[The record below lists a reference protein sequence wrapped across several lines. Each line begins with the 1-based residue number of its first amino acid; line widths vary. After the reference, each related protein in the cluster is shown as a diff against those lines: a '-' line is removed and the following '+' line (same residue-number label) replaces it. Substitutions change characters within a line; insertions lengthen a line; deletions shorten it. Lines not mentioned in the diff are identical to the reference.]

1 MYIFCVKTVK
11 NWDPLFLELKRSWE
25 MESSSR
31 RGMASLFKKT
41 GRSESTTCRK
51 VPGPCKLAALKELND
66 KSFSKRMT
74 NHQPSSS
81 RTVLYK
87 AAPDFHTQI
96 PTPPKCTH
104 THTPFHN
111 PCNPYTTCASV
122 PPPCPPCVTSRP
134 PLPAPGRRPTEWR
147 VVRIGSAT
155 SLGFTEHHLEV
166 LLVSKARLKGSS

>member
-104 THTPFHN
+104 THTRPFTIPVIPTPHVRLF
-111 PCNPYTTCASV
+111 PHPVHHASLPARLFQLLGV
-122 PPPCPPCVTSRP
+122 APPNGESCGSDP
-134 PLPAPGRRPTEWR
+134 PLRWVSRNTIWRYYWFPRP
-147 VVRIGSAT
+147 V
-155 SLGFTEHHLEV
+155 
-166 LLVSKARLKGSS
+166 